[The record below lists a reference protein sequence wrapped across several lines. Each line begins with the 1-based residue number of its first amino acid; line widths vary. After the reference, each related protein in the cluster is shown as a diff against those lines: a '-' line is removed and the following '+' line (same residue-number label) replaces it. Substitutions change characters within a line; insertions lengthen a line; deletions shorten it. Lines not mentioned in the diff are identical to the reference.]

1 MGDINILSNS
11 GHVGYGIK
19 EFAVDTPEDIDKL
32 PVDAKPGS
40 AAFVISTGSVYML
53 NSKGEWVEV

>member
-1 MGDINILSNS
+1 MIDVLSNS

-19 EFAVDTPEDIDKL
+19 EFVCDTPDDIQDL
-32 PVDAKPGS
+32 PIDAKVGS
-40 AAFVISTGSVYML
+40 SAFIISTGTVYML

>member
-1 MGDINILSNS
+1 MSVSIMSNS

-19 EFAVDTPEDIDKL
+19 EFVCDYPEDIENL
-32 PVDAKPGS
+32 PVDVKPGS
-40 AAFVISTGSVYML
+40 AAFVVSTGTVYMI